1 MRQARDE
8 RQQRIA
14 QAIANGEEAKHRDIR
29 PHRRTLAHR
38 SRKKGPLGLTI
49 TDQRLFQVDHEG
61 ETLELP
67 TSYPQPPRQPFF
79 SDGLLTDANCRRGWL
94 GALAYLPSSAADFR
108 WRPEPTGISPP
119 LPHGGR
125 NIGHRH
131 LNRLV
136 VAYHRSSSEQ
146 YWVPEAPDSGRC
158 PAAVQKP
165 GGGRQSEP
173 FFGTGINGRSSPQV
187 RDQTKQDEGGPVH
200 IDPSPS
206 GRNSVGRLPANLVT
220 LAPNGFENGPN
231 LGHVSLLMAL
241 ILSTATPSLQRLS

>member
-67 TSYPQPPRQPFF
+67 TSYPQPPLQPFF

-136 VAYHRSSSEQ
+136 VAYHRSSREQ
-146 YWVPEAPDSGRC
+146 YWVPETPDSGRC
-158 PAAVQKP
+158 PAAVQNARRRAAKRTVLRHGHQRMVVASGQGTNQAGWR
-165 GGGRQSEP
+165 GGQ
-173 FFGTGINGRSSPQV
+173 F
-187 RDQTKQDEGGPVH
+187 
-200 IDPSPS
+200 
-206 GRNSVGRLPANLVT
+206 T
-220 LAPNGFENGPN
+220 LILAHRGAIP
-231 LGHVSLLMAL
+231 LAVSLQ
-241 ILSTATPSLQRLS
+241 I